1 MLFLKRRIIQTNQNM
16 AAATAWVS
24 LSSIFGR
31 ELHVQVECIHWH
43 VQWSGQIPLHTSRTR
58 VASGCIFEGRSV
70 RAHVCLGMVGLKTK
84 RGKRVAN
91 INMAYLESL
100 NCIPRRNSRGV
111 NVSSLLVR
119 NNTFCDFLGHK
130 RCHGQELTKVQWSD
144 TSPSPY
150 VTRKLYACMM
160 ESLPETQRRFNLNIQ
175 PMTVY
180 RLSRI
185 SSALYQMPLAHGSV
199 CQSFVTQWP
208 FRICWI
214 QSLLRILRRNDP
226 IWSQGPYRA
235 NRYRRRS
242 KFLQGNW
249 EIIPKR
255 NHARIWTY
263 PLSLVKRKHETSND
277 SPWAVAIASYDK
289 SPFGQ
294 SQLDNNGHAL
304 LYWYCSCR

>member
-1 MLFLKRRIIQTNQNM
+1 
-16 AAATAWVS
+16 
-24 LSSIFGR
+24 
-31 ELHVQVECIHWH
+31 
-43 VQWSGQIPLHTSRTR
+43 
-58 VASGCIFEGRSV
+58 
-70 RAHVCLGMVGLKTK
+70 MVGLKTK

-111 NVSSLLVR
+111 NVTSLLVR

-175 PMTVY
+175 PMIVY

-199 CQSFVTQWP
+199 CQSFVTR
-208 FRICWI
+208 FEFVEYKAYYVYCDGMIRYEV
-214 QSLLRILRRNDP
+214 RDP
-226 IWSQGPYRA
+226 TYRA

-255 NHARIWTY
+255 NHARI
-263 PLSLVKRKHETSND
+263 
-277 SPWAVAIASYDK
+277 
-289 SPFGQ
+289 
-294 SQLDNNGHAL
+294 
-304 LYWYCSCR
+304 